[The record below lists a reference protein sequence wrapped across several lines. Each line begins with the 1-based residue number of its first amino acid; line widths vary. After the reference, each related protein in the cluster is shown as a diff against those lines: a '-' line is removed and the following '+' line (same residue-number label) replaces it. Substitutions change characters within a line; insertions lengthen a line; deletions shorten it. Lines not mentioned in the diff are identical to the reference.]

1 MDIILLLEKFDL
13 FWKDLTVRTLD
24 VFSGSRLLSIMLLVT
39 CILFFSS
46 NKVFAV
52 TPNDEEYA
60 PFAEEMSSPV
70 GGIEGLVKNV
80 HYPDMARKAGV
91 QGRVFILVY
100 VNEHGGV
107 DDVKVVKGIGAGCD
121 EAAIA
126 AAKKTKFSPGKSK
139 GQSIKTKLSLAI
151 NFKL

>member
-24 VFSGSRLLSIMLLVT
+24 VFSGSRLLSIMLLVF
-39 CILFFSS
+39 CITLFSS
-46 NKVFAV
+46 SKTFA
-52 TPNDEEYA
+52 TPPNDEEYA

-70 GGIEGLVKNV
+70 GGIEGIVKNV

-121 EAAIA
+121 EAAVS
-126 AAKKTKFSPGKSK
+126 AAKKTKFNPGKSK